1 MLKYVLAG
9 AKAVKRVN
17 GGARDVWS
25 TYGPKVSAVGVLLV
39 TVGMV
44 LQGRFEEVSHT
55 DIELALL
62 ALGLLGTRA
71 NKVSS
76 ERAGAK

>member
-1 MLKYVLAG
+1 MLKYLLAG
-9 AKAVKRVN
+9 VRAAQAADS
-17 GGARDVWS
+17 GARNLWG

-39 TVGMV
+39 TVGLV
-44 LQGRFEEVSHT
+44 FQGKFGEINHT
-55 DIELALL
+55 DVELALL
-62 ALGLLGTRA
+62 ALGVLGTRA